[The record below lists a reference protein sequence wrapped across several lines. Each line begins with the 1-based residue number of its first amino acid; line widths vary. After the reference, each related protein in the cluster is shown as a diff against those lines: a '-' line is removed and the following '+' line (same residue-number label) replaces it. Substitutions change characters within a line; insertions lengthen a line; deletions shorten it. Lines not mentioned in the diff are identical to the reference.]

1 MNRFSI
7 PMLFCFIAISVP
19 FAFGQEE
26 WRIVASDESWREEGI
41 NLAFTDLAEL
51 GKSHGIRFE
60 KAKEQDAE
68 FARTILVGDASR
80 NRRVEALAKKGLI
93 SMDPNIHP
101 EGYRIATI
109 ENDGKKIL
117 VVAGGSIQ
125 GDIYGLYWI
134 WDRLR
139 VLGTIP
145 DLNLAREPD
154 LQIRYTRRVVNN
166 KEDIR
171 RALRYG
177 LNTVY
182 GENPLRLVP
191 WNAEPERTENEKF
204 REQTREL
211 AAYAHS
217 VHLKILAMGTEFTY
231 HPSILQEF
239 GATLSPSDPCFWNAV
254 QAKFRRLFQAMP
266 ELDGVCSFTG
276 EEQSYW
282 GNYTTFDPM
291 HFGEN
296 CDWSLEKRYRT
307 YVKMV
312 ANVVVGEF
320 DKLLFQRTWNTNCYE
335 QQSQPDIYRRT
346 FTDDVPMKNLYLIPS
361 FTQNDRW
368 WYQRYNPTVNITPHN
383 MMVVLETMDYHA
395 GGNVF
400 PTFPGPYYQGGL
412 QTMLDVKD
420 SNLKGASFDMP
431 GEETWNTEGLTA
443 YTASRL
449 EWDHNE
455 DVRMIAEDFASIYF
469 GRDVAKEMADICLM
483 SPVAYKYGLYIE
495 PVAYGFFNSLPLIRV
510 GMFVAPGYPSIDGG
524 KEHVEFLRKIY
535 LSCKPWIAET
545 LSDLDHGL
553 ETAKQMQER
562 YRAIQPRVTDRE
574 FAENVANSLEITR
587 LLILTN
593 NLYVKTFFA
602 YFGYRENPIES
613 NRVKLS
619 GLSVQLKSTL
629 DQFKNTPGFHYQLFG
644 IEQLLKNVGEMLADR
659 EKAETRL
666 AKAPS
671 RQEIEIAVAEQQKRY
686 AEVLEQYAGQAVQV
700 LHLESRV
707 DGMDVLSIRG
717 NTMEI
722 EHLLWDNMYF
732 SDSKILNP
740 LPVEQVTVIPKDIES
755 RPMHPFILEQ
765 PSEKNNFTAKVYL
778 NDMPGGAGWCK
789 FDLYYIPKPPEDLGL
804 KISWQE

>member
-1 MNRFSI
+1 MNRFWI
-7 PMLFCFIAISVP
+7 PLLLCFLAISVQSVL
-19 FAFGQEE
+19 AQEE
-26 WRIVASDESWREEGI
+26 WRIVASDENWREEGI
-41 NLAFTDLAEL
+41 KLAFTDLVEL
-51 GKSHGIRFE
+51 GKNHGVRFQE
-60 KAKEQDAE
+60 GKEQDAE
-68 FARTILVGDASR
+68 FPRTILVGDGSR
-80 NRRVEALAKKGLI
+80 NRQVEALAKKGLI
-93 SMDPNIHP
+93 SLDTGIHP
-101 EGYRIATI
+101 EGYQIATV
-109 ENDGKKIL
+109 ESDGKRIV
-117 VVAGGSIQ
+117 VVAGGSVP

-145 DLNLAREPD
+145 ELNLVQEPD
-154 LQIRYTRRVVNN
+154 MQIRYTRRVVNSR
-166 KEDIR
+166 EDIH

-217 VHLKILAMGTEFTY
+217 VHLKILAFGTEFTY

-254 QAKFRRLFQAMP
+254 QAKFRRLFQAVP

-291 HFGEN
+291 HQGEN

-307 YVKMV
+307 YVKML

-320 DKLLFQRTWNTNCYE
+320 NKLLFQRTWNTNCYE
-335 QQSQPDIYRRT
+335 QQSQPDIFRRT
-346 FTDDVPMKNLYLIPS
+346 FTNDVPTRNLYLIPS

-383 MMVVLETMDYHA
+383 TMVVLETMDYHA

-400 PTFPGPYYQGGL
+400 PTYPGPYYQAGL
-412 QTMLDVKD
+412 QTMLDVED

-431 GEETWNTEGLTA
+431 GKETWDTEGLTA
-443 YTASRL
+443 YTAFRL

-455 DVRMIAEDFASIYF
+455 DVRKIAEDFASIYF
-469 GRDVAKEMADICLM
+469 GRDAAKEMAEICLM

-535 LSCKPWIAET
+535 LSCKPWIAKT
-545 LSDLDHGL
+545 LNDLDYGL
-553 ETAKQMQER
+553 DTAKQMQER
-562 YRAIQPRVTDRE
+562 YRAIQARVKDQE
-574 FAENVANSLEITR
+574 FAENVANSLELTR
-587 LLILTN
+587 LLIQAN

-602 YFGYRENPIES
+602 YFQYREDPVES
-613 NRVKLS
+613 NREKLS
-619 GLSVQLKSTL
+619 SLSVQLKSTL
-629 DQFKNTPGFHYQLFG
+629 DQFKSTPGFRYQLFG
-644 IEQLLKNVGEMLADR
+644 IEQLLKNVDEILVDH
-659 EKAETRL
+659 EKAEARL

-686 AEVLEQYAGQAVQV
+686 AEVLAEYADQAVPV
-700 LHLESRV
+700 LHLEARV
-707 DGMDVLSIRG
+707 DGMDVLSIHG
-717 NTMEI
+717 SAMEI

-740 LPVEQVTVIPKDIES
+740 LPAERVTVIPKDIES

-778 NDMPGGAGWCK
+778 NDIPGGAGWCK